1 MRHRAL
7 HDAVLAFSE
16 QAAWQLAADA
26 ADGAEIPFELD
37 EVGSGRGPALYCY
50 RPLTEEF
57 IRSRVGVLGRLPG
70 YDPAARLLA
79 GVGGLDAYLRL
90 RGETRVPTEP
100 AECADAVLRTF
111 LGQVFEDAS
120 EFVLDE
126 GRFGRAYADLERGIM
141 RDRTIG
147 EVVGVVHGLVL
158 AGDEVALGQG
168 LSLVRAGALAAPPAG
183 LDRLG
188 AEPDQALV
196 VLREEGGSEA
206 EPPVTAARMRFRR
219 LLSALRLYDAGPFA
233 LGPIGWSRIDGGTWR
248 TVPFAAAG
256 RGARDP
262 LLLDADAE
270 DELRAFCNLV
280 ARRMPRGGEVA
291 WALGRFEM
299 ALERP
304 APFEALTDLLLAL
317 RALLEPEGPAGGR
330 LPRRLAAI
338 CAVPADRAALA
349 ERVAHAIALEQALI
363 GGVGMAWSAERGAP
377 AAGPGVDVV
386 VAELEHHLRAL
397 LRDVLCGH
405 LDSDLRTVADELLAG
420 MDPVGDEL
428 EDVPEIEGAAI

>member
-50 RPLTEEF
+50 RPLTEDF
-57 IRSRVGVLGRLPG
+57 IRSRIGVLGRLPS
-70 YDPAARLLA
+70 YAPAARMLA
-79 GVGGLDAYLRL
+79 ALGGLDAYLRL
-90 RGETRVPTEP
+90 RGETRIP
-100 AECADAVLRTF
+100 AGPEECADAVLRTF
-111 LGQVFEDAS
+111 LSHLFEDAS
-120 EFVLDE
+120 EFLLE
-126 GRFGRAYADLERGIM
+126 EPRFERAYADLERGIL
-141 RDRTIG
+141 RERTIG
-147 EVVGVVHGLVL
+147 EVVAVLHGLVL
-158 AGDEVALGQG
+158 SGDEVPLGDG
-168 LSLVRAGALAAPPAG
+168 LSLVRAAALAAPPAD

-188 AEPDQALV
+188 DEPDQALV
-196 VLREEGGSEA
+196 VLREDGGPEA
-206 EPPVTAARMRFRR
+206 GAPVAAARLRFRS
-219 LLSALRLYDAGPFA
+219 LLTALRLYDVGPFA
-233 LGPIGWSRIDGGTWR
+233 LNPIGWARIDGGTWR
-248 TVPFAAAG
+248 SVPFTAAG
-256 RGARDP
+256 RAGHDSLVLER
-262 LLLDADAE
+262 DAE
-270 DELRAFCNLV
+270 DELRAFCSLV
-280 ARRMPRGGEVA
+280 ARRTPRGGEVA

-317 RALLEPEGPAGGR
+317 RALLEPEGQAGGR

-338 CAVPADRAALA
+338 CAVPADRPALA

-363 GGVGMAWSAERGAP
+363 GGVGVAWSAERGAP
-377 AAGPGVDVV
+377 AAGPGVDIV

-405 LDSDLRTVADELLAG
+405 LDSDLRTVADELLAEAG
-420 MDPVGDEL
+420 LSAEDEL
-428 EDVPEIEGAAI
+428 DVPEVEGAAV